1 MSMVW
6 PCPLTVEAYA
16 SMGRRV
22 EVPRPGCPSCSGP
35 VVFWSG
41 YWRHVRWQG
50 RCRKIFV
57 PRVRCGR
64 CAVTHALLPA
74 FVLARRLDAAGDAG
88 AVIGQV
94 AAGECGVRPAAAR
107 VQVPYTTARG
117 WVRRFTAR
125 AGELAVSFPALAAD
139 LGGDVLRP
147 LDPPARFCGRGDRGG
162 VRGGGRAAG
171 MGCAGAV
178 AVRER
183 GDRREPDRR
192 QRKLALPDH
201 RQEAFHASQEP
212 MTGNKGGKPVDEKM
226 REKIALHRWAVIAE
240 AASERLS
247 SSERGAVVRA
257 IAAREH
263 AHPDGTM
270 RRYSRGTI
278 DRWLRAHKAG
288 GMDGLRPSPRS
299 DTGAVRAMPELFG
312 EAAALRLELPGRSAA
327 QIASILYH
335 RHGVRVAERTVF
347 RAAAPRRAAP
357 RRAGRRA
364 ESLREI

>member
-1 MSMVW
+1 
-6 PCPLTVEAYA
+6 
-16 SMGRRV
+16 
-22 EVPRPGCPSCSGP
+22 
-35 VVFWSG
+35 
-41 YWRHVRWQG
+41 
-50 RCRKIFV
+50 
-57 PRVRCGR
+57 
-64 CAVTHALLPA
+64 
-74 FVLARRLDAAGDAG
+74 
-88 AVIGQV
+88 
-94 AAGECGVRPAAAR
+94 
-107 VQVPYTTARG
+107 
-117 WVRRFTAR
+117 
-125 AGELAVSFPALAAD
+125 
-139 LGGDVLRP
+139 
-147 LDPPARFCGRGDRGG
+147 
-162 VRGGGRAAG
+162 
-171 MGCAGAV
+171 
-178 AVRER
+178 
-183 GDRREPDRR
+183 
-192 QRKLALPDH
+192 
-201 RQEAFHASQEP
+201 

-335 RHGVRVAERTVF
+335 RHGGPGRRADRV